1 MIEAKSLVSNLVE
14 RIKAD
19 DFFQNTSVCRAY
31 GTELKLSLIHI

>member
-19 DFFQNTSVCRAY
+19 DFFKTLRFAGLTARN
-31 GTELKLSLIHI
+31 